1 MVIMEALRLYGPA
14 AFTMRACAEDYC
26 LPGTDFTVRKNDM
39 LLFPNEA
46 FHRCHLGEFILNEL
60 YKMFNLGW
68 RFFNWEGGD
77 ECLISFHRQGSKAL
91 VSP

>member
-1 MVIMEALRLYGPA
+1 MVVMETLRLYGPA
-14 AFTMRACAEDYC
+14 AMTMQACNEDYR

-60 YKMFNLGW
+60 LQDIQFGLEVFQMG
-68 RFFNWEGGD
+68 R
-77 ECLISFHRQGSKAL
+77 R
-91 VSP
+91 

>member
-14 AFTMRACAEDYC
+14 AFTMRACAEDYR

-46 FHRCHLGEFILNEL
+46 FHRCPLGVFILNEL
-60 YKMFNLGW
+60 LQDIQFGLEVFQMG
-68 RFFNWEGGD
+68 R
-77 ECLISFHRQGSKAL
+77 R
-91 VSP
+91 